1 MTCPEGFVGNNL
13 IEANNGCP
21 SDFNRSYVFTCIR
34 IRNIMFE
41 IEIQRS
47 FDVSYFVSNFLDI
60 FPFVV
65 YLYRKYLIYTAVSTA
80 FYAASPLI
88 NPITSSQFGTKYFQI
103 SKLVG

>member
-1 MTCPEGFVGNNL
+1 
-13 IEANNGCP
+13 
-21 SDFNRSYVFTCIR
+21 
-34 IRNIMFE
+34 MFE

-65 YLYRKYLIYTAVSTA
+65 YLYRKYLIYTALSIA

-88 NPITSSQFGTKYFQI
+88 NPMN
-103 SKLVG
+103 